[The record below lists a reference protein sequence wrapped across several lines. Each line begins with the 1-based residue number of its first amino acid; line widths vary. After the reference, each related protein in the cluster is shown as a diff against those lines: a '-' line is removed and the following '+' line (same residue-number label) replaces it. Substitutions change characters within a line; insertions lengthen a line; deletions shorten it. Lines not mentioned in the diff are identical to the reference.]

1 MRLYTI
7 HERPSQAGSSAT
19 EAPDFELVKDGF
31 CWPALFLPLLWGLWR
46 GQWTGLL
53 AYMLCIMA
61 ISTLTVMAEPGRAT
75 ELALGLG
82 LALLV
87 GFSANDWRR
96 WRLRRLGYRQL
107 GAVAAANLAAAE
119 LRVLSALQDGSL
131 GGGGA
136 ESGTDLPAQRSQP
149 GRALPEAGGPAPATG
164 S

>member
-7 HERPSQAGSSAT
+7 HEKPLQARSSEAD
-19 EAPDFELVKDGF
+19 APDFELVKDGF

-53 AYMLCIMA
+53 AYLLCILA
-61 ISTLTVMAEPGRAT
+61 ISTLTVLAEPGRVT

-96 WRLRRLGYRQL
+96 WRLRRLGYREL
-107 GAVAAANLAAAE
+107 GAVAAANLAEAE
-119 LRVLSALQDGSL
+119 LRVLSALRDGGL
-131 GGGGA
+131 GGYGA
-136 ESGTDLPAQRSQP
+136 ESGNGLPAHRP
-149 GRALPEAGGPAPATG
+149 ETGPTVPRAGRPITATG
-164 S
+164 A